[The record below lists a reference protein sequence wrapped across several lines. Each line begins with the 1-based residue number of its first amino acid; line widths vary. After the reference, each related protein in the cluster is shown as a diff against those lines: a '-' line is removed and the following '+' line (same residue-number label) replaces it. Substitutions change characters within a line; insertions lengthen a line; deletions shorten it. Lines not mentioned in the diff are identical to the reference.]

1 MPPRDLAAALLSL
14 ALLTFFWEFL
24 QVFFVHL
31 PNAEKSI
38 MFALKRFNIVSA
50 GFLAR
55 EKTATAVQI
64 LSLLGGTCH
73 LRGNSQ
79 PGCWV
84 ERSSRCYFR

>member
-31 PNAEKSI
+31 SNAEKSI
-38 MFALKRFNIVSA
+38 MFALKRFNVVSA

-64 LSLLGGTCH
+64 LSLLGEIHVTFAEMLSLGA
-73 LRGNSQ
+73 G
-79 PGCWV
+79 
-84 ERSSRCYFR
+84 